1 MSHPVALGL
10 AIFCVCLTALA
21 QILLKAG
28 MNAPVI
34 QQAMDNGLL
43 NVYWLALGSPMIWG
57 GMICFGASAGLWLL
71 VLTRLEVSTAYPL
84 TSLGLVLT
92 AVAGVYLLGESV
104 SVSKVL
110 GMVLVVAGVLVLSIR
125 S

>member
-1 MSHPVALGL
+1 M
-10 AIFCVCLTALA
+10 
-21 QILLKAG
+21 
-28 MNAPVI
+28 
-34 QQAMDNGLL
+34 
-43 NVYWLALGSPMIWG
+43 
-57 GMICFGASAGLWLL
+57 
-71 VLTRLEVSTAYPL
+71 TRLEVSTAYPL

>member
-1 MSHPVALGL
+1 MSHPLALGL
-10 AIFCVCLTALA
+10 AVFCVCLTALA
-21 QILLKAG
+21 QVMLKAG
-28 MNAPVI
+28 MSAPAI
-34 QQAMDNGLL
+34 QQAMEKGVQQ
-43 NVYWLALGSPMIWG
+43 VYWLALGSPMIWG

-92 AVAGVYLLGESV
+92 AVAGVYWLGESMTPYKAV
-104 SVSKVL
+104 GMALIVL
-110 GMVLVVAGVLVLSIR
+110 GVLVLSAK